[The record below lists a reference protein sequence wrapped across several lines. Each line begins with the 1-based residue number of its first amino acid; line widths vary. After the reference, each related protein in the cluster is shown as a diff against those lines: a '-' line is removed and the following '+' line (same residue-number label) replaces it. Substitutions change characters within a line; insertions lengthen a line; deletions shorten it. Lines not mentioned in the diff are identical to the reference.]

1 MYNRAK
7 FNLHRFNL
15 QEVKPNDT
23 DFAESFVAEF
33 AARLSLSYDIY
44 DREDAADGF
53 DGRFFIGAATVENAA
68 MLEGFGASAA
78 VGKDVYFLFDAGEN
92 IGAESF
98 VAASVT
104 GEAAA
109 AEYVAALLKIAVTVA
124 GGALSLEQI
133 KAILEATEFPV
144 AYDHFISEPKLP
156 FILFMRLRSP
166 NFYADDK
173 VFERVNRWQIILVT
187 EKKSR
192 ATEKKLE
199 AILDEFGIPYSVED
213 EAYIKEERVYQIMYE
228 FEEMEG

>member
-1 MYNRAK
+1 MPEIDTGTTEEYGVIT
-7 FNLHRFNL
+7 
-15 QEVKPNDT
+15 QE
-23 DFAESFVAEF
+23 
-33 AARLSLSYDIY
+33 RLK
-44 DREDAADGF
+44 E
-53 DGRFFIGAATVENAA
+53 
-68 MLEGFGASAA
+68 
-78 VGKDVYFLFDAGEN
+78 
-92 IGAESF
+92 
-98 VAASVT
+98 
-104 GEAAA
+104 
-109 AEYVAALLKIAVTVA
+109 
-124 GGALSLEQI
+124 
-133 KAILEATEFPV
+133 ILEATEFPV